1 MIEEISIYF
10 NRQFADVID
19 ISEMNLMGCN
29 VLLLIA
35 IHSRR
40 ILLITMLCD
49 LRFLWQPSYIKI

>member
-49 LRFLWQPSYIKI
+49 LRFL